1 VATPPAPPPNH
12 VAVSAESLEEV
23 LEAIKRVAD
32 AIATNTAVITGSGGG
47 NGDGGG
53 RTDPTVRTPT
63 NTQSRSIVDYL
74 VVSQLLSRIGFA
86 GRVVQ
91 ARREADGV
99 VRLRNVPTDI
109 DGIPVLI
116 TQARV
121 TPRFGAGETA
131 QLQDS
136 SDPDP
141 GLKFFELETIADDV
155 EIVRIELQNNAG
167 VPLALGP
174 RLAPILSGIGGGGGV
189 DVRVGSTTSGGN

>member
-1 VATPPAPPPNH
+1 VATPQPPDPNQ
-12 VAVSAESLEEV
+12 VTVSAQSLEEV
-23 LEAIKRVAD
+23 LAAIKRVAD
-32 AIATNTAVITGSGGG
+32 AIATNAAVITGSGGG

-63 NTQSRSIVDYL
+63 NTQSRSILDYL
-74 VVSQLLSRIGFA
+74 VVSQLLSRLGFA

-91 ARREADGV
+91 ALREANGR
-99 VRLRNVPTDI
+99 VRLRNVPTNI

-116 TQARV
+116 TQVRV

-141 GLKFFELETIADDV
+141 GLKFFDLQTIEDNV
-155 EIVRIELQNNAG
+155 EIVRIELQNSDG

-174 RLAPILSGIGGGGGV
+174 RLAPILSGFGGGGGV
-189 DVRVGSTTSGGN
+189 DVRSTKSGVN